1 MLEVRV
7 ARGRRGGL
15 HVRRL
20 PRVITVLAVLCGALT
35 APAFAAGGGGAG
47 LGSGGSDLK
56 GGASSPARGGSTVV
70 HAAASGRR
78 NPLNGRAMW
87 IWEMPQSDGGSL
99 TSLIADARRFG
110 VSTLIVKSSDG
121 TDMWS
126 QFTPQLVSALHA
138 NGIKVCAWQY
148 VYGNAPVTE
157 AYKGAAAVHDGADC
171 LIIDAES
178 EYEGKYVSAQVYI
191 NRLRSLVGY
200 GYPLVLAGFPYIDF
214 HPAFPYSVF
223 LGPGGAQYNAP
234 QMYWRD
240 IGTTTDSV
248 FGHTYAY
255 NLIYQRPIYPL
266 GQVYGRPPAHQVV
279 RFRALARMYGAPGV
293 SWWDWQ
299 EATASMWTALS
310 RPAGGI
316 PGYVPYKTMA
326 DVNPNENGDLV
337 VWMQEHLVS
346 AGYPIQ
352 ISGDYGYHTLLD
364 VEAFQT
370 SHGLTPDGIIGPQT
384 WAALLRYRVARVK
397 WTVAKRHDKATVTS
411 AEITAAQRAGE
422 STLVQPVPAS
432 AKLPA
437 RRDEIAGAGGR
448 GGASASGRP

>member
-1 MLEVRV
+1 MVEVRV
-7 ARGRRGGL
+7 ARGRPGGL
-15 HVRRL
+15 DLAHSPRRL
-20 PRVITVLAVLCGALT
+20 LRFLLLLVVFCGAIT
-35 APAFAAGGGGAG
+35 APALAAGGGGTG
-47 LGSGGSDLK
+47 LGAGSSSTSG
-56 GGASSPARGGSTVV
+56 GGSTVA
-70 HAAASGRR
+70 HTSTGGRG

-87 IWEMPQSDGGSL
+87 IWEMPKSDGGNL
-99 TSLIADARRFG
+99 TSLISDAHRFG
-110 VSTLIVKSSDG
+110 LSTLIIKSSDG

-126 QFTPQLVSALHA
+126 QFDPQLVSTLHA

-191 NRLRSLVGY
+191 QRLRALIGY
-200 GYPLVLAGFPYIDF
+200 SYPLVLAGFPYIDY

-266 GQVYGRPPAHQVV
+266 GQLYGRPPAHQVV
-279 RFRALARMYGAPGV
+279 RFRQLARVYGAGGV

-299 EATASMWTALS
+299 EAGAAMWTAVS
-310 RPAGGI
+310 RPAGPM
-316 PGYVPYKTMA
+316 PGYVPYETLA
-326 DVNPNENGDLV
+326 DVNPSQSGDLV
-337 VWMQEHLVS
+337 VWVQEHLIS
-346 AGYPIQ
+346 AGYPIEV
-352 ISGDYGYHTLLD
+352 SGDYGYHTLLD
-364 VEAFQT
+364 IQAFQT
-370 SHGLTPDGIIGPQT
+370 AHGLSPDGVIGPAT
-384 WAALLRYRVARVK
+384 WAALLRYRIARVK
-397 WTVAKRHDKATVTS
+397 WSVAKRHDTATVTS
-411 AEITAAQRAGE
+411 AAITAARRAGA
-422 STLVQPVPAS
+422 TPIVQPVPAS
-432 AKLPA
+432 ASLPA
-437 RRDEIAGAGGR
+437 TRDEIAGAGGR
-448 GGASASGRP
+448 GRP

>member
-20 PRVITVLAVLCGALT
+20 LRVVSVFVVCCGALT
-35 APAFAAGGGGAG
+35 ASASALAAGGGGGAG
-47 LGSGGSDLK
+47 LG
-56 GGASSPARGGSTVV
+56 GGATGV
-70 HAAASGRR
+70 HTAASSRG

-87 IWEMPQSDGGSL
+87 IWELPRSDRGSL
-99 TSLIADARRFG
+99 TSLIADAHRFG
-110 VSTLIVKSSDG
+110 LSTLIVKSSDG

-148 VYGNAPVTE
+148 VYGNAPITE

-178 EYEGKYVSAQVYI
+178 EYEGKYVSAQAYI
-191 NRLRSLVGY
+191 NRLRSLIGY
-200 GYPLVLAGFPYIDF
+200 KYPLVLAGFPYIDF

-240 IGTTTDSV
+240 IGTTTDNV

-279 RFRALARMYGAPGV
+279 RFRELARVYGAPGV

-299 EATASMWTALS
+299 EASASMWTALS
-310 RPAGGI
+310 RPAGTI

-326 DVNPNENGDLV
+326 DVNPGDHGDLV
-337 VWMQEHLVS
+337 VWVQERLVS

-370 SHGLTPDGIIGPQT
+370 AHGLSADGIIGPQT
-384 WAALLRYRVARVK
+384 WAALLRYRIARVK

-411 AEITAAQRAGE
+411 AAITAGRRATPGP
-422 STLVQPVPAS
+422 LVQTVPAS
-432 AKLPA
+432 ARLPA
-437 RRDEIAGAGGR
+437 RRNEIAGAGGR
-448 GGASASGRP
+448 GR

>member
-1 MLEVRV
+1 MLEDRV

-20 PRVITVLAVLCGALT
+20 LRVASLFVVLCGALT
-35 APAFAAGGGGAG
+35 ASAFAAGGGGGAG
-47 LGSGGSDLK
+47 LG
-56 GGASSPARGGSTVV
+56 GGATRV
-70 HAAASGRR
+70 HTAASSRG

-87 IWEMPQSDGGSL
+87 IWELPKSDRGSL
-99 TSLIADARRFG
+99 TSLVADARRFG
-110 VSTLIVKSSDG
+110 LSTLIIKSSDG

-126 QFTPQLVSALHA
+126 QFSPQLVSALHA

-148 VYGNAPVTE
+148 VYGNAPITE

-178 EYEGKYVSAQVYI
+178 EYEGKYVSAQAYI
-191 NRLRSLVGY
+191 NRLRSLIGY
-200 GYPLVLAGFPYIDF
+200 SYPLVLAGFPYIDF

-240 IGTTTDSV
+240 IGTTTDNV

-279 RFRALARMYGAPGV
+279 RFRELARVYGAPGV

-299 EATASMWTALS
+299 EAGASMWTALS
-310 RPAGGI
+310 RPAGTI

-326 DVNPNENGDLV
+326 DVNPSDHGDLV
-337 VWMQEHLVS
+337 VWVQEHLIS

-370 SHGLTPDGIIGPQT
+370 AHGLSADGIIGPET
-384 WAALLRYRVARVK
+384 WAALLRYRIARVK
-397 WTVAKRHDKATVTS
+397 WTVAKPHDTATVTS
-411 AEITAAQRAGE
+411 AAITAAQRATPG
-422 STLVQPVPAS
+422 TLLQTVPAS
-432 AKLPA
+432 ARLPA

-448 GGASASGRP
+448 GR

>member
-20 PRVITVLAVLCGALT
+20 LRAVLVLIVVSGALT
-35 APAFAAGGGGAG
+35 APALAAGGGGAG
-47 LGSGGSDLK
+47 LGGGS
-56 GGASSPARGGSTVV
+56 SSTGGGSS
-70 HAAASGRR
+70 AAHTSSSSAG

-87 IWEMPQSDGGSL
+87 IWEMPKSDGGSL
-99 TSLIADARRFG
+99 SSLIADAHRFG
-110 VSTLIVKSSDG
+110 LSTLIIKSSDG

-138 NGIKVCAWQY
+138 QGIKVCAWQY

-191 NRLRSLVGY
+191 QRLRSLIGY
-200 GYPLVLAGFPYIDF
+200 GYPLVLAGFPYIDY

-240 IGTTTDSV
+240 IGTTTDDV

-255 NLIYQRPIYPL
+255 NLIYGRPIYPL

-279 RFRALARMYGAPGV
+279 RFRQLARAYGAAGV

-299 EATASMWTALS
+299 EAGASMWTAVS
-310 RPAGGI
+310 RPAGTL
-316 PGYVPYKTMA
+316 PGYVPYKTLA
-326 DVNPNENGDLV
+326 DVNPNSSGDLV
-337 VWMQEHLVS
+337 VWVQEHLVS

-352 ISGDYGYHTLLD
+352 VSGDYGYHTLLD
-364 VEAFQT
+364 VQAFQT
-370 SHGLTPDGIIGPQT
+370 AHGLTPDGIIGPET
-384 WAALLRYRVARVK
+384 WTALLRYRIARVK
-397 WTVAKRHDKATVTS
+397 WSVAQRHDTATVTS
-411 AEITAAQRAGE
+411 AAITAAQRA
-422 STLVQPVPAS
+422 TPAPLVEPVPAS
-432 AKLPA
+432 ASLPA

-448 GGASASGRP
+448 GRP

>member
-7 ARGRRGGL
+7 ERGRPGGFDLAHSPLRLL
-15 HVRRL
+15 HFLLLLV
-20 PRVITVLAVLCGALT
+20 VLCGVVT
-35 APAFAAGGGGAG
+35 APALAAGGGAG
-47 LGSGGSDLK
+47 LGGGNSST
-56 GGASSPARGGSTVV
+56 GGRNSSTGGGSTAVQ
-70 HAAASGRR
+70 ASSASRG

-87 IWEMPQSDGGSL
+87 IWEMPKSDGGSL
-99 TSLIADARRFG
+99 TSLIADAHRFG
-110 VSTLIVKSSDG
+110 VSTLIIKSSDG
-121 TDMWS
+121 VDMWS
-126 QFTPQLVSALHA
+126 QFTPQVVSALHA
-138 NGIKVCAWQY
+138 QGIKVCAWQY

-191 NRLRSLVGY
+191 QRLRSLIGY
-200 GYPLVLAGFPYIDF
+200 GYPLVLAGFPYIDY

-255 NLIYQRPIYPL
+255 NLIYGRPIYPL

-279 RFRALARMYGAPGV
+279 RFRQLARVYGAGGV

-299 EATASMWTALS
+299 EAGASMWTAVS
-310 RPAGGI
+310 RPAGTLA
-316 PGYVPYKTMA
+316 GYVPYETLA
-326 DVNPNENGDLV
+326 DVNPNSSGDLV
-337 VWMQEHLVS
+337 VWVQEHLVS

-352 ISGDYGYHTLLD
+352 VSGDYGYHTLLD
-364 VEAFQT
+364 VQAFQT
-370 SHGLTPDGIIGPQT
+370 SHGLTADGIIGPAT
-384 WAALLRYRVARVK
+384 WAALLRYRIARVK
-397 WTVAKRHDKATVTS
+397 WSVAKRHDTATVTS
-411 AEITAAQRAGE
+411 AAITAAQRATPN
-422 STLVQPVPAS
+422 TLVEPVPAS
-432 AKLPA
+432 ASLPA
-437 RRDEIAGAGGR
+437 KRNEIAGAGGR
-448 GGASASGRP
+448 GRP

>member
-1 MLEVRV
+1 MLLLSGAV
-7 ARGRRGGL
+7 A
-15 HVRRL
+15 
-20 PRVITVLAVLCGALT
+20 
-35 APAFAAGGGGAG
+35 APALAAGGGAG
-47 LGSGGSDLK
+47 LG
-56 GGASSPARGGSTVV
+56 GGSTVGAPP
-70 HAAASGRR
+70 HAASPVVHTAGSTRG

-87 IWEMPQSDGGSL
+87 IWELPQSDGGNV
-99 TSLIADARRFG
+99 TSLIADAHRFG

-121 TDMWS
+121 ADMWS
-126 QFTPQLVSALHA
+126 QFTARLVSALHA

-178 EYEGKYVSAQVYI
+178 EYEGKYVSAQAYI
-191 NRLRSLVGY
+191 QRLRSLIGY
-200 GYPLVLAGFPYIDF
+200 GYPLVLAGFPYVDY

-240 IGTTTDSV
+240 IGTTTDAV

-266 GQVYGRPPAHQVV
+266 GQLYGRPPAHQVM
-279 RFRALARMYGAPGV
+279 RFRELARVYRAGGV

-299 EATASMWTALS
+299 DASSSMWTALS
-310 RPAGGI
+310 RPAGALH
-316 PGYVPYKTMA
+316 PYVPYKTLA
-326 DVNPNENGDLV
+326 DVNPNSSGDLV
-337 VWMQEHLVS
+337 VWVQEHLVG

-352 ISGDYGYHTLLD
+352 VSGDYGYHTLLD
-364 VEAFQT
+364 VQAFQ
-370 SHGLTPDGIIGPQT
+370 SAHGLSADGIIGPET
-384 WAALLRYRVARVK
+384 WAALLRYRIARVK
-397 WTVAKRHDKATVTS
+397 WSVAKRHDTATVTS
-411 AEITAAQRAGE
+411 AALTAAQRAAPT
-422 STLVQPVPAS
+422 TLVEPVPAS
-432 AKLPA
+432 ASLPA

-448 GGASASGRP
+448 GRP

>member
-1 MLEVRV
+1 MVEVRV

-20 PRVITVLAVLCGALT
+20 LRVVFLCLVLTGALGAT
-35 APAFAAGGGGAG
+35 AVAAGGGAG
-47 LGSGGSDLK
+47 LGGSSTAH
-56 GGASSPARGGSTVV
+56 GSSAGHG
-70 HAAASGRR
+70 

-87 IWEMPQSDGGSL
+87 IWELPKSDGGDL
-99 TSLIADARRFG
+99 TSLIADAHRFG
-110 VSTLIVKSSDG
+110 LSTLIMKSSDG
-121 TDMWS
+121 ADMWS
-126 QFTPQLVSALHA
+126 QFTPQMVSALHA
-138 NGIKVCAWQY
+138 AGIKVCAWQY

-191 NRLRSLVGY
+191 QRLRALIGY
-200 GYPLVLAGFPYIDF
+200 GYPLVLAGFPYIDY

-255 NLIYQRPIYPL
+255 NLIYGRPIYPL

-279 RFRALARMYGAPGV
+279 RFRQLARAYGAPGV

-299 EATASMWTALS
+299 EARASDWIAVS
-310 RPAGGI
+310 RPTGTI
-316 PGYVPYKTMA
+316 PGYVPYTTLA
-326 DVNPNENGDLV
+326 DVNPNESSDLV
-337 VWMQEHLVS
+337 VWAQEHLVS

-364 VEAFQT
+364 LQAFQT
-370 SHGLTPDGIIGPQT
+370 AHGLTADGIIGPAT
-384 WAALLRYRVARVK
+384 WAALLRYRIARVK

-411 AEITAAQRAGE
+411 ADITATQAGRQT
-422 STLVQPVPAS
+422 TLLQPVPAS

-448 GGASASGRP
+448 GPP

>member
-1 MLEVRV
+1 MVEVRL
-7 ARGRRGGL
+7 ARGRPGGFDRA
-15 HVRRL
+15 HSPRRL
-20 PRVITVLAVLCGALT
+20 LRFLLLLVVVCGAVT
-35 APAFAAGGGGAG
+35 APASAAGGGGSG
-47 LGSGGSDLK
+47 LGGGS
-56 GGASSPARGGSTVV
+56 SSPTGGGSTVV
-70 HAAASGRR
+70 HNSTGGRG

-87 IWEMPQSDGGSL
+87 IWEMPKSDGGNL
-99 TSLIADARRFG
+99 TSLISDAHRFG
-110 VSTLIVKSSDG
+110 LSTLIIKSSDG

-126 QFTPQLVSALHA
+126 QFDPQLVSALHA

-191 NRLRSLVGY
+191 QRLRALIGY
-200 GYPLVLAGFPYIDF
+200 SYPLVLAGFPYIDF

-223 LGPGGAQYNAP
+223 LGPGGAQFNAP

-279 RFRALARMYGAPGV
+279 RFRQLARVYGAGGV

-299 EATASMWTALS
+299 EARASDWTAVS
-310 RPAGGI
+310 RPTGTLA
-316 PGYVPYKTMA
+316 GYVPYETLA
-326 DVNPNENGDLV
+326 DVNPNDSGDLV
-337 VWMQEHLVS
+337 VWAQEHLVS
-346 AGYPIQ
+346 AGYPIEV
-352 ISGDYGYHTLLD
+352 SGDYGYHTLLD
-364 VEAFQT
+364 VQAFQT
-370 SHGLTPDGIIGPQT
+370 AHGLTPDGVIGPAT
-384 WAALLRYRVARVK
+384 WAALLRYRIARVT
-397 WTVAKRHDKATVTS
+397 WTVTKRHDKATVTS
-411 AEITAAQRAGE
+411 AAITAAERA
-422 STLVQPVPAS
+422 TATPLVQPVPAS
-432 AKLPA
+432 ASLPA
-437 RRDEIAGAGGR
+437 KRDEIAGAGGR
-448 GGASASGRP
+448 GRP

>member
-7 ARGRRGGL
+7 ARGRSGGFCL
-15 HVRRL
+15 AHSPRRL
-20 PRVITVLAVLCGALT
+20 LRFLSLLVVICGAIT
-35 APAFAAGGGGAG
+35 APALAAGGGAG
-47 LGSGGSDLK
+47 LGRGGVST
-56 GGASSPARGGSTVV
+56 AAGGSTLA
-70 HAAASGRR
+70 HAAAGGRS

-87 IWEMPQSDGGSL
+87 IWEMPQSDRGSL
-99 TSLIADARRFG
+99 SSIISDAHRFG
-110 VSTLIVKSSDG
+110 LSTLIVKSSDG
-121 TDMWS
+121 SDMWS

-138 NGIKVCAWQY
+138 AGIKVCAWQY
-148 VYGNAPVTE
+148 VYGSAPVTE

-191 NRLRSLVGY
+191 QRLRQLIGY
-200 GYPLVLAGFPYIDF
+200 DYPLVLAGFPYIDY

-240 IGTTTDSV
+240 IGTTTDAV

-266 GQVYGRPPAHQVV
+266 GQLYGRPPARQVT
-279 RFRALARMYGAPGV
+279 RFRELARAYDAGGV

-299 EATASMWTALS
+299 EAGASMWTAVS
-310 RPAGGI
+310 RPAGTL
-316 PGYVPYKTMA
+316 PGYVPYETLA
-326 DVNPNENGDLV
+326 DLNPNQSGDLV
-337 VWMQEHLVS
+337 VWAQEHLVS

-352 ISGDYGYHTLLD
+352 VSGDYGYHTLLD

-370 SHGLTPDGIIGPQT
+370 AHGLSADGVIGPAT
-384 WAALLRYRVARVK
+384 WAALLRYRIARVR
-397 WTVAKRHDKATVTS
+397 WSVAKHHDTATVTS
-411 AEITAAQRAGE
+411 AALTAAERGAS
-422 STLVQPVPAS
+422 STLVEPVPAS
-432 AKLPA
+432 AHLAA
-437 RRDEIAGAGGR
+437 RRDEIAHAGGAG
-448 GGASASGRP
+448 RP

>member
-20 PRVITVLAVLCGALT
+20 LRVASLFVVLCGALT
-35 APAFAAGGGGAG
+35 APAFAAGGGGGAG
-47 LGSGGSDLK
+47 LG
-56 GGASSPARGGSTVV
+56 GGATGV
-70 HAAASGRR
+70 HTAASSRG

-87 IWEMPQSDGGSL
+87 IWELPKSDRGSL
-99 TSLIADARRFG
+99 TSLIADAHRFG
-110 VSTLIVKSSDG
+110 LSTLIVKSSDG

-126 QFTPQLVSALHA
+126 QFSPQLVSALHA

-148 VYGNAPVTE
+148 VYGNAPITE

-178 EYEGKYVSAQVYI
+178 EYEGKYVSAQAYI
-191 NRLRSLVGY
+191 NRLRSLIGY
-200 GYPLVLAGFPYIDF
+200 SYPLVLAGFPYIDF

-240 IGTTTDSV
+240 IGTTTDNV

-279 RFRALARMYGAPGV
+279 RFRELARVYGAPGV

-299 EATASMWTALS
+299 EASASMWMALS
-310 RPAGGI
+310 RPAGTI

-326 DVNPNENGDLV
+326 DVNPSDHGDLV
-337 VWMQEHLVS
+337 VWVQEHLVS

-370 SHGLTPDGIIGPQT
+370 AHGLSADGIIGPQT
-384 WAALLRYRVARVK
+384 WAALLRYRIARVK
-397 WTVAKRHDKATVTS
+397 WTVAKPHDKATVTS
-411 AEITAAQRAGE
+411 AAITAAQRATPG
-422 STLVQPVPAS
+422 TLVQTVPAS
-432 AKLPA
+432 ARLPA
-437 RRDEIAGAGGR
+437 RRNEIAGAGGR
-448 GGASASGRP
+448 GR